1 MNKKWN
7 PNLAVA
13 KMDPENDHFSS
24 FWQCAWREKC
34 IFTPFFLNLLSK
46 GFTVTIFHIIFDSLL
61 FIIHE
66 NEPKMGLKMSQKWLK
81 NGYREQ
87 PYCLMEQRHVDLA

>member
-1 MNKKWN
+1 MNEKWN

-34 IFTPFFLNLLSK
+34 GITVLGRSEKALL
-46 GFTVTIFHIIFDSLL
+46 GVAGLVGLL
-61 FIIHE
+61 F
-66 NEPKMGLKMSQKWLK
+66 
-81 NGYREQ
+81 
-87 PYCLMEQRHVDLA
+87 